1 MTTSLLGT
9 MDEEDMSA
17 EQQQCTMALKEGK
30 RLLKSNQGSSAMVRN
45 PLPLF
50 YRLFCL

>member
-30 RLLKSNQGSSAMVRN
+30 RLLKTKQGSSAMVGA
-45 PLPLF
+45 PLLLF
-50 YRLFCL
+50 SVPVV